1 VRVRTLRRGA
11 GALPA
16 LSLTDL
22 RKGFSAI
29 STDQTSLHQH
39 LRLQRPVDRAP
50 LGDLKKPPAL
60 RHLQRATQLEL
71 ETNTVDLPVL
81 GLAFL
86 AIPPIH
92 LLGLQ
97 PESDRLQR
105 PLLAIAYMR
114 KVIAVHDP
122 SAASR

>member
-1 VRVRTLRRGA
+1 MHFPAFVGIPSAAASERPGYCWCGEPVRVRTLRRGA

-39 LRLQRPVDRAP
+39 FRLQRPVDRAP
-50 LGDLKKPPAL
+50 LGDLRKPPAL

-92 LLGLQ
+92 LLVL
-97 PESDRLQR
+97 
-105 PLLAIAYMR
+105 
-114 KVIAVHDP
+114 
-122 SAASR
+122 